1 MSVYLLLEASGF
13 TLLSGNPP
21 CPGTN
26 IRWQT
31 TAFRR
36 WGCIRSIQWL
46 VLDFTKVSF
55 PYRNRFWGSDK
66 HLLWHPWVSGP
77 RSADGHLIHAGSGLV
92 GPGCAH
98 LWDACW
104 WGEATFPQGI
114 SLTRFGGL
122 TTRDKILLNV
132 ANYLL
137 VLQLHFSHYS
147 ACQTVINPYNS
158 LLFSCLFNSEEWVP
172 MWIK

>member
-1 MSVYLLLEASGF
+1 MSNGTCRKFPWFCRLFKHCLCICYLELLGTSGF
-13 TLLSGNPP
+13 TLLTGNSPW
-21 CPGTN
+21 PGNN

-36 WGCIRSIQWL
+36 WGCIRSIQER

-55 PYRNRFWGSDK
+55 SYRNRFWRPDK

-77 RSADGHLIHAGSGLV
+77 RSADGHLVHTGSGLV

-104 WGEATFPQGI
+104 WGKATFPQGI
-114 SLTRFGGL
+114 SLTRLGDL
-122 TTRDKILLNV
+122 TTWGKILLNV
-132 ANYLL
+132 ANSLL
-137 VLQLHFSHYS
+137 VRQLHFSYS
-147 ACQTVINPYNS
+147 
-158 LLFSCLFNSEEWVP
+158 
-172 MWIK
+172 